1 MLTLIR
7 WVIVG
12 LGLAAVA
19 VTLLSL
25 TRSSRWP
32 LRIWDFPRVQIAIV
46 AAASGLAY
54 ALLFYPY
61 RAADY
66 VFFGIVL
73 LSVTRPLRELG
84 DDFARVE
91 QHDPDVVSPEFGPP
105 YLAETAQREL
115 RGRICRAARPAP
127 QS

>member
-12 LGLAAVA
+12 LGLAAAA

-46 AAASGLAY
+46 AAASGLIY
-54 ALLFYPY
+54 AISSDPTAPPTTSFS
-61 RAADY
+61 A
-66 VFFGIVL
+66 
-73 LSVTRPLRELG
+73 LS
-84 DDFARVE
+84 
-91 QHDPDVVSPEFGPP
+91 
-105 YLAETAQREL
+105 
-115 RGRICRAARPAP
+115 C
-127 QS
+127 